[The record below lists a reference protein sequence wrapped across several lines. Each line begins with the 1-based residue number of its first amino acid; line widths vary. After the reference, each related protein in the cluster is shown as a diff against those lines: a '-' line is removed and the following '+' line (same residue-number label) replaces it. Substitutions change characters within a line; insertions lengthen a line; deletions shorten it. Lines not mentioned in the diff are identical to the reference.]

1 MFWRSFRLVERCSLK
16 AEKNEAQ
23 HVASADTLLLS
34 VIFSFSEV
42 DCRCGSG
49 CQIVAMMQAA
59 EPGHRYNSVINT
71 GILDC
76 FTTGGRSLRQRN
88 MSSVLVVVPDV
99 LVHQAFQM
107 AFVHNNYIVEQIP
120 AAVADPSLGHA
131 ILPRTSEAGPLRLDA
146 KALHRVNN
154 FFIELCA
161 TVKDQIDGGRVVGER
176 LAQLLDNPSTARVF
190 GHIAVKNQPPVMRN
204 DEEAVENIESER
216 RYGEEIRRGDSFTMV
231 AEKSR
236 PSPCRLRIARGSSHP
251 AQYGSLRNIEAK
263 HLQFAVNPW
272 CAPGRVVGDHSEDEV
287 AQLLAHALSSH
298 PVPMPREPRPVEL
311 ESIPMPTNNGL
322 WLDENQHAHP
332 SWPKPAQHHP
342 EEFVKRNKSRLRT
355 LLLENGKLLPK
366 SQVFQKQVAAR
377 AKQSSKENSQ
387 EPQ

>member
-76 FTTGGRSLRQRN
+76 FTTGGRSLRQRK

-131 ILPRTSEAGPLRLDA
+131 
-146 KALHRVNN
+146 V
-154 FFIELCA
+154 
-161 TVKDQIDGGRVVGER
+161 
-176 LAQLLDNPSTARVF
+176 PSVIT
-190 GHIAVKNQPPVMRN
+190 
-204 DEEAVENIESER
+204 
-216 RYGEEIRRGDSFTMV
+216 
-231 AEKSR
+231 
-236 PSPCRLRIARGSSHP
+236 L
-251 AQYGSLRNIEAK
+251 
-263 HLQFAVNPW
+263 
-272 CAPGRVVGDHSEDEV
+272 
-287 AQLLAHALSSH
+287 
-298 PVPMPREPRPVEL
+298 
-311 ESIPMPTNNGL
+311 
-322 WLDENQHAHP
+322 
-332 SWPKPAQHHP
+332 KPATCGQFKTGHFAWP
-342 EEFVKRNKSRLRT
+342 RRDCFT
-355 LLLENGKLLPK
+355 LLRGA
-366 SQVFQKQVAAR
+366 FAR
-377 AKQSSKENSQ
+377 RDSSCCSFGRFSSRSDAW
-387 EPQ
+387 